1 MATTNMELIKAEK
14 GTVVVIRSWTAILT
28 LGLWVLISVAQFV
41 SVRNQTDENT
51 KDIERLREETVNQKQ
66 FDEMREDVIHRLDR
80 IEAKI
85 DEQKALQKLN

>member
-1 MATTNMELIKAEK
+1 MATANMEIVKSGN
-14 GTVVVIRSWTAILT
+14 GTVVVVRSWTAILT
-28 LGLWVLISVAQFV
+28 LSLWVVITVAQFIA
-41 SVRNQTDENT
+41 VRSQTDQNT

-80 IEAKI
+80 IEGKI